1 MKILLTMNLPWFP
14 AVGGANKC
22 NRALAEG
29 LAARGHQVM
38 AVVAGLAV
46 PSRWTLGEV
55 RAALAAQGVAVE
67 TSAETGVDVFRSG
80 GVSGGVTVYAVADP
94 SRLRAVLGERL
105 GAFAPDRVLVS
116 SEDPSQNLLAAALKT
131 TRAPVIYLAH
141 TPAFLPFGPQ
151 AFFPGGPGAAGE
163 RRARLLGQAA
173 GVVTVS
179 RFVAEYIRR
188 WGGLEAAV
196 FPFPIYGPGP
206 FPDFGARGEQGGPYV
221 TMINPCAVKGIS
233 ILLDLA
239 RSLPQVR
246 FAAVPTWGT
255 TPADRAA
262 LAALPNVTLLDPA
275 DDVDRIY
282 ERTRVLL
289 MPSLWQ
295 EAFGVTAVEAM
306 LRGLP
311 VLVSDAGGLPEAALG
326 VGAVLPV
333 RPIERF
339 TDRLDANEVT
349 EPEVPEQPEQVIT
362 AWREALLRLLTQ
374 PDVYARESAA
384 ARAAAHRFNAGLGV
398 EPFEKLMDRFAA
410 RPPMPTTSPE
420 APEPA
425 GDLAV
430 LTPEQRAL
438 LMLRLRKKA
447 AGKPAAEGGLP
458 VIPRAARD
466 PEGGDLSLSFAQQ
479 RLWFLDQ
486 WEPGN
491 AAYNVPAAV
500 RLTGPLDFGAFAAT
514 LREIVRRHEA
524 LRTSFPEVDGRPA
537 QRIAAAVDLAVP
549 LIDLA
554 ALPAGSREAEALRL
568 ARADAARAFDLARGP
583 LLRAALLRTGTSE
596 HIALVAMHH
605 IVSDGWSVGVL
616 IAEVAAIY
624 SAFRAGR
631 SHGLAELPIQYA
643 DFAVWQRGWLQGDE
657 LGKQL
662 GYWRERLAGMPPVLE
677 LPADRRRTA
686 MRSFR
691 GGLRPIELDPALW
704 AGVRAFSR
712 AQGAT
717 PFMTALAAFLALVRR
732 LTGQTDLAVGTPIA
746 NRNRAETEGLIGFFV
761 NTLVLRVDVSGN
773 FSGDGAAAKPGLRE
787 VLARVREVTLGAY
800 AHQDLPFE
808 EVVKAVAADRDHS
821 HNPLFQVMF
830 ALHNTPAAPPSI
842 PGLDLSFL
850 ELHSGTAKFDFDFM
864 GIEEGGTLSGAVEHS
879 ADLFD
884 STTVG
889 RYLDHWQ
896 TLLRAALAAPERP
909 LTELPLL
916 GEGARH
922 QLTAEWNDTAE
933 EFPREE
939 CLHELIAARAAAA
952 PESPAVLSDEGDLT
966 YAELRARAL
975 TLAAH
980 LHNLGV
986 RPGDRV
992 GIAVEPGPQRV
1003 IGLLGIAEAGG
1014 AYVPLDPAYPAARLE
1029 LMARDARVQALL
1041 TDGITFPGIGSL
1053 QAPLGE
1059 GAAPVSPL
1067 FRDMTPELP
1076 AYVIY
1081 TSGST
1086 GTPKG
1091 VMLDHRGRVNNFSD
1105 FNRRFGVG
1113 PGDRLLAISS
1123 LSFDMTAYDV
1133 FGTLAAGGAI
1143 VLPRAADALE
1153 PARWLELMQ
1162 GHRVTVWHSAP
1173 ALLELLVQHLE
1184 GGGAPLP
1191 AGGGAMGEGMGVR
1204 SLRLVLL
1211 GGDWIPLSLPDRLR
1225 RFAPDATVI
1234 SLGGAT
1240 EVSMDSTIYR
1250 VDAVRPEWWT
1260 SIPYGRPMANQ
1271 RAHVVDSLMQ
1281 PAPVGVPGELLL
1293 GGIGVGHGYFGQ
1305 PELTATK
1312 FIPDPF
1318 GQFGARLYRTGDLAR
1333 LRPDGQL
1340 ELLGR
1345 IDFQVK
1351 VRGVRIE
1358 LGEITAAL
1366 AQHPAAQEAVVVA
1379 RKDTSG
1385 AVRLIGYVVPRGPRE
1400 LVAAADLQAFLRG
1413 RLPEPMVPT
1422 AWVFL
1427 DALPLSPNGKVD
1439 RRALPD
1445 PDPEQARAGRVH
1457 VEPRTP
1463 LEAVVA
1469 GVWSDLLGA
1478 LQVGADDHFFELG
1491 GHSLLATQAVSRLRT
1506 LLQIELPLRAFL
1518 EAPTVAGVAAAV
1530 AGVGEGE
1537 GIDMNEVAAVVLEL
1551 NELSED
1557 DVQRMLA
1564 ERAGTLEETA
1574 S

>member
-14 AVGGANKC
+14 AVGGANRC

-29 LAARGHQVM
+29 LAARGHQVV

-55 RAALAAQGVAVE
+55 RAALAARGTAVE
-67 TSAETGVDVFRSG
+67 TSAETCVDTFS
-80 GVSGGVTVYAVADP
+80 SGGVTVHAVADP
-94 SRLRAVLGERL
+94 ARLRAVLGERL
-105 GAFAPDRVLVS
+105 HAFAPDRVLVS
-116 SEDPSQNLLAAALKT
+116 SEDPSQNLLAAALRT
-131 TRAPVIYLAH
+131 TRAPVIYLSH

-173 GVVTVS
+173 GIVTVS

-196 FPFPIYGPGP
+196 FPFPLYGPGP
-206 FPDFGARGEQGGPYV
+206 FPDFGGSGGRREQADGYV
-221 TMINPCAVKGIS
+221 TLINPCAVKGIS
-233 ILLDLA
+233 IFLGLA

-262 LAALPNVTLLDPA
+262 LAALPNVTLLEPA

-282 ERTRVLL
+282 EQTRVLL
-289 MPSLWQ
+289 LPSLWQ

-326 VGAVLPV
+326 VGKVLPV

-349 EPEVPEQPEQVIT
+349 EPEVPEQPEQVI
-362 AWREALLRLLTQ
+362 ASWHEALLRLLTD
-374 PDVYARESAA
+374 PEIYARESAA
-384 ARAAAHRFNAGLGV
+384 AREAAHRFNAGLGV
-398 EPFEKLMDRFAA
+398 EPFEELMERFAA
-410 RPPMPTTSPE
+410 RPPAIPE
-420 APEPA
+420 PAPEPA
-425 GDLAV
+425 AGDLAA

-447 AGKPAAEGGLP
+447 VGKPAEEGGTP
-458 VIPRAARD
+458 VIPRAPRD
-466 PEGGDLSLSFAQQ
+466 AGDADTGDLALSFAQQ

-491 AAYNVPAAV
+491 AAYNIPAAV
-500 RLTGPLDFGAFAAT
+500 RLSGPLDAAAFAAT

-524 LRTSFPEVDGRPA
+524 LRTAFPEIDGRPA
-537 QRIAAAVDLAVP
+537 QRIAPEVDLAVP
-549 LIDLA
+549 QIDLA
-554 ALPAGSREAEALRL
+554 VLPAARRETETIRL
-568 ARADAARAFDLARGP
+568 ARADAARSFDLARGP
-583 LLRAALLRTGTSE
+583 LLRAALLRLAARE
-596 HIALVAMHH
+596 HVALVAMHH
-605 IVSDGWSVGVL
+605 IVSDGWSIGVL

-624 SAFRAGR
+624 GAFQAGR
-631 SHGLAELPIQYA
+631 PHALRELPIQYA

-657 LGKQL
+657 LEKQL

-686 MRSFR
+686 VQSFR
-691 GGLRPIELDPALW
+691 GALRPIELDPALW

-712 AQGAT
+712 VAGAT

-761 NTLVLRVDVSGN
+761 NTLVLRMDVSG
-773 FSGDGAAAKPGLRE
+773 DGSKAPGLRDL
-787 VLARVREVTLGAY
+787 LARVREVTLGAY

-808 EVVKAVAADRDHS
+808 EVVKAVAADRDRS

-830 ALHNTPAAPPSI
+830 ALHNTPARPPSI
-842 PGLDLSFL
+842 PGLELSFL
-850 ELHSGTAKFDFDFM
+850 ELHAGTAKFDFDFM
-864 GIEEGGTLSGAVEHS
+864 GIEQHGTLNGGVEHN

-884 STTVG
+884 SATIG
-889 RYLDHWQ
+889 RYLDCWRI
-896 TLLRAALAAPERP
+896 LLGAALAAPDRP

-916 GEGARH
+916 AESARH
-922 QLTAEWNDTAE
+922 QLTAEWNDTAV
-933 EFPREE
+933 EFPRQQ
-939 CLHELIAARAAAA
+939 CLHELIAAQAVAA
-952 PESPAVLSDEGDLT
+952 PEAPAVLSDDGDLT
-966 YAELRARAL
+966 YAELRARAF
-975 TLAAH
+975 TLASH
-980 LHNLGV
+980 LHALGV
-986 RPGDRV
+986 QAGDRV
-992 GIAVEPGPQRV
+992 GIAVGPGPERV
-1003 IGLLGIAEAGG
+1003 IGLLGIAAAGG
-1014 AYVPLDPAYPAARLE
+1014 AYVPLDPAYPAPRLE
-1029 LMARDARVQALL
+1029 LMARDAGVRTLV
-1041 TDGITFPGIGSL
+1041 TDGITFPGIESL
-1053 QAPLGE
+1053 QTPLGE
-1059 GAAPVSPL
+1059 GFAPSG
-1067 FRDMTPELP
+1067 MTGTMAPDLP

-1086 GTPKG
+1086 GAPKG
-1091 VMLDHRGRVNNFSD
+1091 VMLDHRGRVNNFTD

-1133 FGTLAAGGAI
+1133 FGTLMASGAI
-1143 VLPRAADALE
+1143 VLPRPADALE
-1153 PARWLELMQ
+1153 PARWLELMRR
-1162 GHRVTVWHSAP
+1162 HRVTVWHSAP

-1184 GGGAPLP
+1184 ASPP
-1191 AGGGAMGEGMGVR
+1191 GEALA
-1204 SLRLVLL
+1204 LRLVLL

-1225 RFAPDATVI
+1225 RFAPDAVVI

-1240 EVSMDSTIYR
+1240 EVSMDSTLYR
-1250 VDAVRPEWWT
+1250 VDAVRPEWS

-1271 RAHVVDSLMQ
+1271 RAYVVDGLVQ
-1281 PAPVGVPGELLL
+1281 PAPAGVPGELLL
-1293 GGIGVGHGYFGQ
+1293 GGIGVGNGYFGQ
-1305 PELTATK
+1305 PELTAAK

-1318 GQFGARLYRTGDLAR
+1318 GGVSGQGGTRLYRTGDLAR

-1358 LGEITAAL
+1358 LGEVTAAL
-1366 AQHPAAQEAVVVA
+1366 AQHPAAREAVAVA
-1379 RKDTSG
+1379 RKDASG
-1385 AVRLIGYVVPRGPRE
+1385 AVRLIGYVVPREP
-1400 LVAAADLQAFLRG
+1400 VAPADLATDLRSFLRG
-1413 RLPEPMVPT
+1413 RLPEPMIPT

-1445 PDPEQARAGRVH
+1445 PDPGQARAGRVH

-1469 GVWSDLLGA
+1469 GVWSDLLGVE
-1478 LQVGADDHFFELG
+1478 QVGAEDHFFALG

-1518 EAPTVAGVAAAV
+1518 EAPTVTGVAAAV
-1530 AGVGEGE
+1530 AGLGEGS
-1537 GIDMNEVAAVVLEL
+1537 DMNEVAAVVLEL

-1564 ERAGTLEETA
+1564 EREGTMEETA

>member
-29 LAARGHQVM
+29 LAARGHQVV

-46 PSRWTLGEV
+46 PSRWTLGQV
-55 RAALAAQGVAVE
+55 RSALAAQGVAVE
-67 TSAETGVDVFRSG
+67 TSAETGVDTFM
-80 GVSGGVTVYAVADP
+80 SGGVTVRAVADP

-105 GAFAPDRVLVS
+105 EGFAPDRVLVS
-116 SEDPSQNLLAAALKT
+116 SEDPSQNLLAAALKIS
-131 TRAPVIYLAH
+131 RAPVIYLSH

-151 AFFPGGPGAAGE
+151 AFFPGGPGE

-173 GVVTVS
+173 GIVTVS
-179 RFVAEYIRR
+179 RFVAGYIRR
-188 WGGLEAAV
+188 WGGLEAEV
-196 FPFPIYGPGP
+196 FPFPIYGAGP
-206 FPDFGARGEQGGPYV
+206 FADLGARGEEGGPYV
-221 TMINPCAVKGIS
+221 TLINPCAVKGIS
-233 ILLDLA
+233 IFLSLA

-311 VLVSDAGGLPEAALG
+311 VLVSETGGLPEAALG
-326 VGAVLPV
+326 AGGVLPV

-349 EPEVPEQPEQVIT
+349 EPEVPEQPEQVLA
-362 AWREALLRLLTQ
+362 AWREALLRLLAR
-374 PDVYARESAA
+374 PDVYSRESAA

-398 EPFEKLMDRFAA
+398 EPFEELMDRFAA
-410 RPPMPTTSPE
+410 RPPMRTVPLAAS
-420 APEPA
+420 A
-425 GDLAV
+425 GDVAV

-458 VIPRAARD
+458 VIPRAPRD
-466 PEGGDLSLSFAQQ
+466 PAGGDLPLSFAQQ

-491 AAYNVPAAV
+491 AAYNIPAAV
-500 RLTGPLDFGAFAAT
+500 RLRGPLEVPIFAAT

-524 LRTSFPEVDGRPA
+524 LRTAFPEIDGRPA
-537 QRIAAAVDLAVP
+537 QRITPAVTAAGLAVP

-554 ALPAGSREAEALRL
+554 GLPAAPREAETLRL
-568 ARADAARAFDLARGP
+568 AKADAARSFDLARGP
-583 LLRAALLRTGTSE
+583 LLRATLLRIQTSE
-596 HIALVAMHH
+596 HVALVAMHH
-605 IVSDGWSVGVL
+605 IVSDGWSIGVL

-624 SAFRAGR
+624 SALQAGR
-631 SHGLAELPIQYA
+631 PHGLAELPVQYA
-643 DFAVWQRGWLQGDE
+643 DFAVWQRGWLQGAE
-657 LGKQL
+657 LETQL
-662 GYWRERLAGMPPVLE
+662 GYWRERLAGMPPLLE
-677 LPADRRRTA
+677 LPADRRRPA
-686 MRSFR
+686 VPSFR
-691 GGLRPIELDPALW
+691 GGLRPLELDPALW
-704 AGVRAFSR
+704 TGARSFSR

-761 NTLVLRVDVSGN
+761 NTLVLRVDVSGEL
-773 FSGDGAAAKPGLRE
+773 SGELGLRE
-787 VLARVREVTLGAY
+787 ILARVREVTLGAY

-808 EVVKAVAADRDHS
+808 EVVKAVAADRDCS

-842 PGLDLSFL
+842 PGLELSLL

-864 GIEEGGTLSGAVEHS
+864 GIENDGTLSGGVEYS

-884 STTVG
+884 STTIG
-889 RYLDHWQ
+889 RTLDHWQ

-922 QLTAEWNDTAE
+922 QLTAEWNDTAA

-939 CLHELIAARAAAA
+939 CLHELVAARAAAA
-952 PESPAVLSDEGDLT
+952 PEAPAVLSDEGDLT

-980 LHNLGV
+980 LHGLGV

-992 GIAVEPGPQRV
+992 GIAVGPGPQRV

-1029 LMARDARVQALL
+1029 LMARDARLRALL
-1041 TDGITFPGIGSL
+1041 TDGITFPTFSDLESL
-1053 QAPLGE
+1053 HAPLGE
-1059 GAAPVSPL
+1059 GPTPAGAFTGRMMP
-1067 FRDMTPELP
+1067 PELP

-1086 GTPKG
+1086 GIPKG
-1091 VMLDHRGRVNNFSD
+1091 VMLDHRGRVNNFTD

-1133 FGTLAAGGAI
+1133 FGSLVSGGAI

-1153 PARWLELMQ
+1153 PARWLELMRR
-1162 GHRVTVWHSAP
+1162 HRVTLWHSAP

-1184 GGGAPLP
+1184 ASSP
-1191 AGGGAMGEGMGVR
+1191 GEAL

-1225 RFAPDATVI
+1225 RFAPEAVVV

-1250 VDAVRPEWWT
+1250 VDAMRPEWT

-1271 RAHVVDSLMQ
+1271 RAHMVDSLVQ

-1318 GQFGARLYRTGDLAR
+1318 GQSGGRLYRTGDLAR

-1366 AQHPAAQEAVVVA
+1366 AQHPAVQEAVVAA
-1379 RKDTSG
+1379 RKDAAG
-1385 AVRLIGYVVPRGPRE
+1385 AVRLIGYVVPRDSRAPGEP
-1400 LVAAADLQAFLRG
+1400 VASADLQTFLRG

-1439 RRALPD
+1439 RRALPE
-1445 PDPEQARAGRVH
+1445 PDAGQARAGRVH
-1457 VEPRTP
+1457 IEPRTP

-1469 GVWSDLLGA
+1469 GVWSDLLGVP
-1478 LQVGADDHFFELG
+1478 QVGADDHFFELG

-1530 AGVGEGE
+1530 CGLGEGE
-1537 GIDMNEVAAVVLEL
+1537 GMDMNEVAAVVLEL

-1564 ERAGTLEETA
+1564 ERAGTQEETA